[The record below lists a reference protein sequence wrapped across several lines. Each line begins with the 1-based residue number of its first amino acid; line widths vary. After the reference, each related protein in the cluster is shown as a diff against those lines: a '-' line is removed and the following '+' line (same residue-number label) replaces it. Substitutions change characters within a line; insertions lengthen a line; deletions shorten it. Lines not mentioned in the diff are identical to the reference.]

1 MAVAGF
7 RLAPQLQS
15 NPALLANRHD
25 TGVTSGGKQALT
37 SCPFPLSIHARP
49 LASRWE
55 ARTDCRPA
63 ACQVHGR
70 SKSALRMKWQ
80 KCRDNNLVQGFPP
93 DQSRHNP
100 HWAPCRINRLRAAS
114 ETTSTSMST
123 ENGRPATTA
132 SLQAPS
138 ESYFPNNEANI
149 KVIGKF
155 YGLHGM
161 RIALE
166 IDARVPPWRNSSP
179 GPSVVLG
186 FSMSF
191 L

>member
-7 RLAPQLQS
+7 RLALQLQS
-15 NPALLANRHD
+15 NPALLANRYD
-25 TGVTSGGKQALT
+25 TGFSSGGKQALT
-37 SCPFPLSIHARP
+37 NCPFTSSIHSRP
-49 LASRWE
+49 LASSWE

-70 SKSALRMKWQ
+70 SKLAVRTKWQ
-80 KCRDNNLVQGFPP
+80 KCRDNNLVQGFPL
-93 DQSRHNP
+93 DRSRHNP
-100 HWAPCRINRLRAAS
+100 HWAPRRMNRLRAAS
-114 ETTSTSMST
+114 ETTSTSIPT

-155 YGLHGM
+155 CGLHC
-161 RIALE
+161 
-166 IDARVPPWRNSSP
+166 
-179 GPSVVLG
+179 
-186 FSMSF
+186 F
-191 L
+191 